1 MSAINRIPRLATAA
15 LAALGLA
22 LAVSAPA
29 HAAEKLTADAAGITV
44 TGCSTE
50 YVLTFRLFTSGITC
64 DQALKLASA
73 AAGSDRWC
81 PKGWSTRERVKLD
94 GVNGDKAD
102 PYVTLCTR
110 TVKHRRQAFTYHVP
124 TG

>member
-1 MSAINRIPRLATAA
+1 MSASNRIPRLATAV

-22 LAVSAPA
+22 LAASAPA
-29 HAAEKLTADAAGITV
+29 HAAEKLTADAAGIKV
-44 TGCSTE
+44 TACSAE
-50 YVLTFRLFTSGITC
+50 YVLTFRLFTTGIAC

-81 PKGWSTRERVKLD
+81 PKGWNTRERVKLD
-94 GVNGDKAD
+94 GENGDQAD
-102 PYVTLCTR
+102 PTVTLCSR
-110 TVKHRRQAFTYHVP
+110 TVKHRRQAFTYFVP